1 MVTVAQSCDSPQTVY
16 LRVVTF
22 KKKKKK
28 SWGVVAHT
36 FSLNTW
42 EFEAS
47 RQISVSS
54 GPT

>member
-16 LRVVTF
+16 LRVVTL
-22 KKKKKK
+22 KK

-42 EFEAS
+42 EFEAG
-47 RQISVSS
+47 R
-54 GPT
+54 